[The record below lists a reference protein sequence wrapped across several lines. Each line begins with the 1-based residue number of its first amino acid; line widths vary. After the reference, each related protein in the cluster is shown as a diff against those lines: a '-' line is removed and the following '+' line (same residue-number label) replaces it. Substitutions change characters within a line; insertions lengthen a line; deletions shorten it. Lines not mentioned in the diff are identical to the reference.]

1 MATAS
6 LKTKVI
12 VLVLFAVAF
21 GYLEAAIVI
30 YLRSI
35 CQPIRAE
42 VYPDQPP
49 DGLFPVITLDQLT
62 RRGTE
67 CARLLY
73 IELGREL
80 STLMMLATVAWGA
93 CRSRREWVAMF
104 ALMFGVWDV
113 FFYVFLRLLIGWP
126 PSLWEW
132 DLLFLLPV
140 IWAGPVLAPV
150 LVSAGLIVAGAW
162 VLVREG
168 TGRPYQ
174 APLACWTG
182 IIAGGAIVVVAFCWD
197 WRNVAAGN
205 MPHPFNWWL
214 FGLGLLG
221 GLASFARGAR
231 PGPAKNRHVDSSRR
245 TGKNAGGK
253 PPVTHH

>member
-1 MATAS
+1 MLLMTTVS
-6 LKTKVI
+6 LKAKVV
-12 VLVLFAVAF
+12 VLLLFAVAF

-35 CQPIRAE
+35 YQPIRAE

-49 DGLFPVITLDQLT
+49 DELFPVITFDQLT
-62 RRGTE
+62 RSGTE
-67 CARLLY
+67 YTRLLY

-80 STLMMLATVAWGA
+80 STLVMLVTVAWGA

-113 FFYVFLRLLIGWP
+113 FFYVFLHVLIGWP
-126 PSLWEW
+126 ASLWEW

-140 IWAGPVLAPV
+140 VWTGPVLAPV

-168 TGRPYQ
+168 TGHPYQ
-174 APLACWTG
+174 ASLACWMG
-182 IIAGGAIVVVAFCWD
+182 IIAGGVIVVVAFCWD

-205 MPHPFNWWL
+205 MPHPFNWGL
-214 FGLGLLG
+214 FSLGLLG
-221 GLASFARGAR
+221 GLVCFTWGAR
-231 PGPAKNRHVDSSRR
+231 SGPAKRR
-245 TGKNAGGK
+245 YVKGAQ
-253 PPVTHH
+253 